1 MEISRYGPRSFYFV
15 ASALSVI
22 TDPPDDV
29 GSLSVDV
36 VISSTEP
43 DESSESS
50 QELANRRLIQ
60 GPGEYEIADVFIHGI
75 RTYRDT
81 EKGAT
86 HGRNTAYSLTMD
98 SVRLC
103 YLGHIGHP
111 PTSDNASSI
120 GDVDVL
126 LVPFGQA
133 ALDTAAVAETV
144 GILEPRLILPIGEPT
159 QADLEALAKELG
171 VPLQPPSDKLSLTH
185 STLPPEPQVT
195 ILTT

>member
-36 VISSTEP
+36 VLSSTEP

-98 SVRLC
+98 
-103 YLGHIGHP
+103 
-111 PTSDNASSI
+111 
-120 GDVDVL
+120 
-126 LVPFGQA
+126 
-133 ALDTAAVAETV
+133 
-144 GILEPRLILPIGEPT
+144 
-159 QADLEALAKELG
+159 
-171 VPLQPPSDKLSLTH
+171 LSLIH
-185 STLPPEPQVT
+185 
-195 ILTT
+195 I